1 LEPASSDDTNPL
13 NFFISNSQFISN
25 FARADAMIQLTSN
38 SALRVNNSR
47 FIENFSVGRGSVVFA
62 DYQLVYV
69 LFESCDFIRNY
80 AYQGGAF
87 YVQYSSQIEVSN
99 CYITQNFA
107 VTGGVAYVNNDGQIK
122 INKGSRVFQN
132 SALNSCF
139 LFLINSQYESQ
150 IDNVT
155 ITANDQN
162 NALIEKSSFLTFLD
176 EDPVKNYLH
185 FRMEFF
191 KSMIQIYDKVTR
203 TINERADTAIYA
215 IKAKINLTNTEIYDN
230 DVILSAST
238 ESVVSLVN
246 TTIRDIKASSRIITA
261 VSSIIEFYKVRVRNI
276 TVVTGPSVPIDW
288 KQFII
293 SDQSESFLLQDPL
306 ATSDSGGILIA
317 QNTIPPK
324 DANGMINNVYL
335 P

>member
-13 NFFISNSQFISN
+13 NFFIFNSQFISN

-122 INKGSRVFQN
+122 INKGSRVF
-132 SALNSCF
+132 
-139 LFLINSQYESQ
+139 
-150 IDNVT
+150 
-155 ITANDQN
+155 
-162 NALIEKSSFLTFLD
+162 
-176 EDPVKNYLH
+176 
-185 FRMEFF
+185 
-191 KSMIQIYDKVTR
+191 
-203 TINERADTAIYA
+203 
-215 IKAKINLTNTEIYDN
+215 
-230 DVILSAST
+230 
-238 ESVVSLVN
+238 
-246 TTIRDIKASSRIITA
+246 
-261 VSSIIEFYKVRVRNI
+261 
-276 TVVTGPSVPIDW
+276 
-288 KQFII
+288 
-293 SDQSESFLLQDPL
+293 
-306 ATSDSGGILIA
+306 
-317 QNTIPPK
+317 
-324 DANGMINNVYL
+324 
-335 P
+335 